1 MFTRPSTC
9 KHVLATPH
17 MQHHSNTYHTT
28 IHHDVDPAA
37 SAMWQNT
44 RIDNRHGVTR
54 TGSEWTA
61 WLTGY
66 ILRTAQRHRS
76 SQQTLQESILVILIN
91 DQSMY
96 TRPDNQP
103 AHTHGYRNI
112 WHTRPSTC
120 KHVLAMPH
128 MQHQQRSN
136 PTSRHILQ
144 ESVMI
149 NQADRDITDS
159 YRTVLSSHA
168 HIQNTCNKQW
178 ISLPESKLD

>member
-17 MQHHSNTYHTT
+17 MKHRTTACHTRWQHN
-28 IHHDVDPAA
+28 IDPAA
-37 SAMWQNT
+37 SARWKT
-44 RIDNRHGVTR
+44 IRINNKHGVTQTR
-54 TGSEWTA
+54 SVWTA

-96 TRPDNQP
+96 TRPDSHP

-128 MQHQQRSN
+128 MQRQPRSN
-136 PTSRHILQ
+136 QPTGIHCKRASWLIQ
-144 ESVMI
+144 
-149 NQADRDITDS
+149 
-159 YRTVLSSHA
+159 RTG
-168 HIQNTCNKQW
+168 T
-178 ISLPESKLD
+178 